1 MGIIFHS
8 PGEDSEA
15 WLTRFRAALPDV
27 PVRLWQ
33 PGQSEADS
41 ADSAAARYAVVWR
54 PPLAML
60 QNQSELKAIFNLGAG
75 VDSLLKF
82 GDALPSQAQIVRLD
96 DAGMGVQMAEYV
108 THTVL
113 RHYRRFDEY
122 EANARRGEWQ
132 VLPPHDKHQ
141 FTVGILG
148 MGVLGQRIAAALH
161 HFEFPVRGW
170 SHTMKQVPGVSCFA
184 GKEELETF
192 LSETKVLVCVLPLTA
207 ETSNMLGRNTFNKL
221 PQGAYLI
228 NVARGAHLAEPDLLA
243 AIRSGQIAHATL
255 DVFRNEPLPKQHPF
269 WSEPQITITPHIAA
283 VTLIDES
290 VRQIAGKIRA
300 LERGEPIA
308 GVVDRNR
315 GY

>member
-15 WLTRFRAALPDV
+15 WLTSFKAVLPEV
-27 PVRLWQ
+27 PIRLWQ
-33 PGQSEADS
+33 PGQDETSS
-41 ADSAAARYAVVWR
+41 QAARYAVVWR

-60 QNQSELKAIFNLGAG
+60 QGQDDLKAIFNLGAG

-82 GDALPSQAQIVRLD
+82 GDALPEQAQIVRLD

-113 RHYRRFDEY
+113 RYYRRFDEY
-122 EANARRGEWQ
+122 EANAKRGEWQ
-132 VLPPHDKHQ
+132 VLASHDKHK
-141 FTVGILG
+141 FAIGILG
-148 MGVLGQRIAAALH
+148 LGVLGQRIAAALH

-170 SHTMKQVPGVSCFA
+170 SHTMKKIPGVTCFA
-184 GKEELETF
+184 GKDGLDEF

-207 ETSNMLGRNTFNKL
+207 ETSNMLGRSTFSKL
-221 PQGAYLI
+221 PHGAYLI
-228 NVARGAHLAEPDLLA
+228 NIARGAHLAEPDLLA
-243 AIRSGQIAHATL
+243 AIRSGQIAYATL

-269 WSEPQITITPHIAA
+269 WSESHIAITPHIAA
-283 VTLIDES
+283 LTLINES

-300 LERGEPIA
+300 LERGESIA